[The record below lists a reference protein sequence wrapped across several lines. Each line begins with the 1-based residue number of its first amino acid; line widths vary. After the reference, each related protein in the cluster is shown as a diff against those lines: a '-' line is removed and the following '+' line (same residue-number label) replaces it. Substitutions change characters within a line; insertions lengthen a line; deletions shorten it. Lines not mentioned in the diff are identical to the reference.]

1 MSSSAYHPLVI
12 ARAWD
17 TTPRARVAEFR
28 VPDHLR
34 QTFVH
39 RAGQYVTLRVEL
51 DGVWQEHAFSLCS
64 SPEAGQPL
72 TIAVKRSD
80 TSRSA
85 PFIQSLLQPGTTI
98 LVSPPQGSFTI
109 DLHPES
115 SRCVAL
121 FAAGSGITPLLAIAT
136 SVLVAEPLS
145 TVELFYANVSA
156 ADTMFADELRRLHG
170 EHGERLRV
178 VILLEEGADATLADF
193 AEVRGGRLAATDV
206 MELVERHRSGN
217 QTAEYALCG
226 PPGFLEM
233 VNAALGIIAVPA
245 EHIHIESFSSTPRPT
260 PTP

>member
-1 MSSSAYHPLVI
+1 MPSNAYHPLVI
-12 ARAWD
+12 ERAWD
-17 TTPRARVAEFR
+17 TTPRARVAQFR
-28 VPDHLR
+28 VPEHLR
-34 QTFVH
+34 QTFTH
-39 RAGQYVTLRVEL
+39 RAGQYVMLRVEL

-72 TIAVKRSD
+72 TIAVKRTD

-85 PFIQSLLQPGTTI
+85 PLIQSLLQPGTGI

-115 SRCVAL
+115 SRRVAL

-136 SVLVAEPLS
+136 SVLVSEPLS
-145 TVELFYANVSA
+145 TIELFYANVSA

-178 VILLEEGADATLADF
+178 VVLLEEGAGGVLADF
-193 AEVRGGRLAATDV
+193 AEVRTGRLVAADV
-206 MELVERHRSGN
+206 MEAVERHRNSSE
-217 QTAEYALCG
+217 TTDYALCG

-245 EHIHIESFSSTPRPT
+245 QHIHIESFSSTPRPT